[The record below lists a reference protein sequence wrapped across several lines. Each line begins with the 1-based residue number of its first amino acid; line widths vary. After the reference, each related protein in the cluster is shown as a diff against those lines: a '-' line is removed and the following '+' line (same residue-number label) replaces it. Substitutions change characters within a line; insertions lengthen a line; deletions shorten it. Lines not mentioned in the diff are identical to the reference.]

1 MVKLAQ
7 KRGLKGSKGRWKE
20 FLNFYDKK
28 AGASLS
34 DPAKRATESLIAFLT
49 TFEQED
55 ASKVTY

>member
-7 KRGLKGSKGRWKE
+7 KRGLKGSKGSWKE
-20 FLNFYDKK
+20 FLNFYDKIF
-28 AGASLS
+28 GASVS
-34 DPAKRATESLIAFLT
+34 DPAKRATESLIAFLN